1 MNKHFNLWTVSFKN
15 TARVTIVNCVCAS
28 PITGLCHGQTVGRWG
43 LSGVFS
49 LHLWEEHPQCVPHS
63 CSGLHQQ
70 ATAARQTQPDP
81 PAVQTPAAPVQQVR
95 APLLHLKKGEGQE
108 LFGNVSGELH
118 PPIKKLHHSLR
129 FGLGKGGVFRLPHHW
144 RVESFLTPQR
154 NTFQNK
160 WTPRCPPCAELFNSA
175 YVFSVLYLAFQTGFD
190 HQPSSIHSLLPR
202 DLLSLCK
209 LKLRMIQLSK

>member
-15 TARVTIVNCVCAS
+15 TARATIVNCVCAS

-81 PAVQTPAAPVQQVR
+81 PPVQTPAAPVQQVR

-118 PPIKKLHHSLR
+118 PPYKKSY
-129 FGLGKGGVFRLPHHW
+129 
-144 RVESFLTPQR
+144 TI
-154 NTFQNK
+154 
-160 WTPRCPPCAELFNSA
+160 PCALVWGRGVCSDCHIIDVWN
-175 YVFSVLYLAFQTGFD
+175 
-190 HQPSSIHSLLPR
+190 PSSPPKETPFRTSGRPAVLLVLSSSTVHMYFQYCILLFKR
-202 DLLSLCK
+202 DSIISRHLFTPCYQEICCRCAS
-209 LKLRMIQLSK
+209 

>member
-15 TARVTIVNCVCAS
+15 TARATIANCVCAS
-28 PITGLCHGQTVGRWG
+28 PITGLCHGQTVGCWG

-95 APLLHLKKGEGQE
+95 APLLHLKKGEGQD

-118 PPIKKLHHSLR
+118 PPHKKATPFPALWSGEGGCVPIATSLTC
-129 FGLGKGGVFRLPHHW
+129 GILPH
-144 RVESFLTPQR
+144 
-154 NTFQNK
+154 
-160 WTPRCPPCAELFNSA
+160 PPKKHLSEQVDAPLSSLCWALQQCICIFSTVSCFSNGIRSSA
-175 YVFSVLYLAFQTGFD
+175 VIY
-190 HQPSSIHSLLPR
+190 SLLVTKR
-202 DLLSLCK
+202 FAVVV
-209 LKLRMIQLSK
+209 